1 MSSCDLPVMSK
12 DRWGSWL
19 GFRIK
24 GHDNMCQ
31 LIDLDACCHE
41 KYHILS
47 LIICFYVRP
56 RHMCDCQFFLKKQHF
71 GNFDS
76 CLSPKIFIIIPWWF
90 CLRLDKDIQHKT
102 IHIKS
107 ALLANLSILE
117 LRDMMAFVIT
127 RGWWRMLSWEI
138 LYFPHIQVTVALGN
152 ILSSKRHYIE
162 EYCKLWKA
170 LFRGIL

>member
-1 MSSCDLPVMSK
+1 MSDRMKFWQQSNSNFLDLSFSTLELGLNISSIQVPSMFFYQPPMSSCDLPVMSK

-56 RHMCDCQFFLKKQHF
+56 RHMCDCQ
-71 GNFDS
+71 
-76 CLSPKIFIIIPWWF
+76 IFW
-90 CLRLDKDIQHKT
+90 
-102 IHIKS
+102 KS
-107 ALLANLSILE
+107 
-117 LRDMMAFVIT
+117 
-127 RGWWRMLSWEI
+127 
-138 LYFPHIQVTVALGN
+138 N
-152 ILSSKRHYIE
+152 ILLTLIHAFPQRSSSSFHDDFVWGWTKISNIRRSTFKVP
-162 EYCKLWKA
+162 CLQ
-170 LFRGIL
+170 ILAS